1 MEPFRAV
8 FQIVEDNNCPLY
20 ELSDIFILTEKS
32 ICFSEG
38 KESCLILVRELTQLL
53 FQLIGESESKGEAD
67 PEQKYTCSGCTG
79 LIKFVLIPY
88 DESSVDS
95 DTEESLL
102 TEKEQRLF
110 DKIAHYPLLQ
120 AVPTD
125 HLKKFIGCFRAVS
138 VKKGSLLIIKD
149 QLNKHLFILLSGQ
162 LSVEDGAVLITTLT
176 EGEVCGEMSYF
187 GDSIAG
193 SSVRAAEDS
202 KVLVISGEDFG
213 RLIKQSDSIQFYMA
227 KLLAKRL
234 SKANEVRANDFD
246 SCMQGRIN
254 EMAPAELMQV
264 FHMHQ
269 KTGVLSLDLRGGT
282 GRISFRDGA
291 IVAADYDN
299 KSGQDAFFA
308 ILGEKEGM
316 YSFTSGLSDED
327 MKAAVIGDFMMLLM
341 EGVKQEDEDEED

>member
-53 FQLIGESESKGEAD
+53 FQLIGESDSGNSDYEE
-67 PEQKYTCSGCTG
+67 KYTCSGCTG
-79 LIKFVLIPY
+79 LIKFVRILD
-88 DESSVDS
+88 DEAGTDS
-95 DTEESLL
+95 NTEEPLL

-110 DKIAHYPLLQ
+110 DKIAHYPLLK
-120 AVPTD
+120 AIPTN
-125 HLKKFIGCFRAVS
+125 HLKKFIGCFRAVT

-193 SSVRAAEDS
+193 SSVRASEDS

-234 SKANEVRANDFD
+234 SKANEVRASDFD

-269 KTGVLSLDLRGGT
+269 KTGVLSLDLPGGP
-282 GRISFRDGA
+282 GSISFRDGA
-291 IVAADYDN
+291 IVGANYDD
-299 KSGQDAFFA
+299 KSGQDAFFT
-308 ILGEKEGM
+308 ILGKKEGV

-327 MKAAVIGDFMMLLM
+327 MEAPVIGDFMMLLM
-341 EGVKQEDEDEED
+341 EGVQQEDEEDEI